1 MSAQGKRVHKPASVR
16 ESEILAAAASCF
28 AAHGYRGVDVQ
39 LIADTAGVGK
49 GTVYRYFASKEVL
62 FRSALRHC
70 LDQLRH
76 HVRAAS
82 DHVIEPME
90 RFRTATRAYLAFF
103 DNHPETIELFIQERA
118 EFRDRETP
126 LYFLYVDEH
135 REHWLALWRQLMQ
148 DGRLRVNDAEAVN
161 RLVSRMLYGFILTRT
176 AELDSGSLEDG
187 FDELFEIMLHGV
199 LRTDSDNEP
208 G

>member
-1 MSAQGKRVHKPASVR
+1 MGSEGKRVHKSASVR

-49 GTVYRYFASKEVL
+49 GTVYRYFTSKEAL
-62 FRSALRHC
+62 FHAALRHC
-70 LDQLRH
+70 LDQLRD

-82 DHVIEPME
+82 DHMVEPMQ

-103 DNHPETIELFIQERA
+103 DAHPETIELFIQERA
-118 EFRDRETP
+118 EFRDQETS
-126 LYFLYVDEH
+126 LYFPYVDEH
-135 REHWLALWRQLMQ
+135 REHWLALWRQLMR
-148 DGRLRVNDAEAVN
+148 DGRLRINDAEAAN

-176 AELDSGSLEDG
+176 AEPQTGSLEDG
-187 FDELFEIMLHGV
+187 FEELFEIMLHGI
-199 LRTDSDNEP
+199 LRGDP
-208 G
+208 